1 LAVVHNWE
9 PLPLAIPTH
18 LEVRHVG
25 RDVADVLVHRAHRLA
40 DHREL
45 SVQDVLDEEWV
56 SVAPGSI
63 CHQWLV
69 KMFADVGRAPRIRH
83 LALEFATHISLVGGG
98 HVVALIP
105 RLGRGELPAD
115 VKAVPITQP
124 VSARTV
130 SVLWRSTM
138 GTSPALNAVV
148 DALSAE
154 SVGALT

>member
-1 LAVVHNWE
+1 MV
-9 PLPLAIPTH
+9 I
-18 LEVRHVG
+18 G
-25 RDVADVLVHRAHRLA
+25 RRFADVIVHRTHRLA

-45 SVQDVLDEEWV
+45 SVEDVLDEEWV

-83 LALEFATHISLVGGG
+83 FAHEFATHVALVGGG
-98 HVVALIP
+98 RVVALVP
-105 RLGRGELPAD
+105 RLGRGELPGE
-115 VKAVPITQP
+115 VRAVPITQP
-124 VSARTV
+124 VSARPV

-154 SVGALT
+154 SMAALA